1 MTEYVANAYADISV
15 TIVDM
20 SWALRID
27 FSLSG
32 DQTGSVAVRMDDR
45 SIELVDI
52 LGLHAI
58 PSTKVPCRVC
68 IAIEDDSARITGIMG
83 HIDNRVWSIEPPT
96 AEKILEV
103 VEE

>member
-1 MTEYVANAYADISV
+1 MTEYVANAYANLSV

-83 HIDNRVWSIEPPT
+83 HIDNRVWSIEPP
-96 AEKILEV
+96 AKEIPEE

>member
-58 PSTKVPCRVC
+58 PSAKVPCRVC

-83 HIDNRVWSIEPPT
+83 HIDNRVWSIAPP
-96 AEKILEV
+96 AEEIPEE